1 MGVSNREFCQ
11 KRIARFN
18 FPKNDDI
25 CLLYF
30 SVNSEH
36 APKYKG
42 HIRAHSNICGYIIE
56 KCEGGTKLYFCVH
69 TDVGGKIPK
78 SLVNFVSARA
88 PLTWIQSLKKGCINL

>member
-1 MGVSNREFCQ
+1 MG
-11 KRIARFN
+11 
-18 FPKNDDI
+18 DI

-42 HIRAHSNICGYIIE
+42 HVRATSICGYIIE
-56 KCEGGTKLYFCVH
+56 NSVGGTRLHFCVH

-78 SLVNFVSARA
+78 SLVNFVAARA